1 MKISII
7 GSGYVGLV
15 SGAGLAEAGHN
26 VVCMDVDEDRI
37 AGLWKGKSPIYEPG
51 LDEMLSDNVARGH
64 LAFTTSLED
73 AVEHAQALLIAV
85 GTPPSEDGSADLGHV
100 LAVATGIG
108 KVLTEPLLVIVKST
122 VPVGT
127 CDRVRNAIQ
136 EELDKRGESIDF
148 SVASNPEFLAEGGAI
163 KDFMQPNR
171 IVCGVENRQSEELL
185 REMYAPFNRNHEKIL
200 FMDVHSSELTKYSA
214 NAMLATKISLMNE
227 LANIAER
234 VGADIEHV
242 RQGIGSDPRIG
253 YAFIYAGP
261 GYGGSCF
268 PKDVRALSHT
278 ARENGFEAKILDA
291 VEHVN
296 ARQKTHLFEM
306 LKKHFGDELD
316 GKCITIWGL
325 SFKPN
330 TDDMREAPSRVLI
343 DALLEAGAS
352 IRAHDPEA
360 MDVAMQIYAGNENFS
375 VHADQYDAARG
386 ADALVLVT
394 EWKLYWI
401 PDYEKLAA
409 NMRQKVLVDGRNI
422 WPQDTALKH
431 GFACHA
437 IGRPSVG

>member
-26 VVCMDVDEDRI
+26 VICMDLDAERI
-37 AGLWKGKSPIYEPG
+37 ADLRQGKSPIYEPG
-51 LDEMLSDNVARGH
+51 LDEMLVDNVERGQ

-73 AVEHAQALLIAV
+73 AVDHAQALLIAV

-100 LAVATGIG
+100 LAVASGIG
-108 KVLTEPLLVIVKST
+108 NTLSKHLLVIVKST

-127 CDRVRNAIQ
+127 CDRVRAAIQ
-136 EELDKRGESIDF
+136 EQLDKRGEKTDF

-171 IVCGVENRQSEELL
+171 IVCGVENKHSEALL
-185 REMYAPFNRNHEKIL
+185 REMYAPFNRNHEKML

-278 ARENGFEAKILDA
+278 AQEYGFEAKILDA

-306 LKKHFGDELD
+306 LNKCFNGDLE
-316 GKCITIWGL
+316 GKCIAVWGL

-352 IRAHDPEA
+352 IRGHDPEA
-360 MDVAMQIYAGNENFS
+360 MKVALQIYGDNENFS
-375 VHADQYDAARG
+375 VHDDQYEAATG

-401 PDYEKLAA
+401 PDYRKLAS

-422 WPQDTALKH
+422 WPQEKALKH
-431 GFACHA
+431 GFTCHA
-437 IGRPSVG
+437 IGRPSLG

>member
-15 SGAGLAEAGHN
+15 SGAGFAEAGHN
-26 VVCMDVDEDRI
+26 VVCMDVDAERVEN
-37 AGLWKGKSPIYEPG
+37 LRQGKSPIYEPG
-51 LDEMLSDNVARGH
+51 LDEMLVDNSARGH
-64 LAFTTSLED
+64 LTFTTSLEQ
-73 AVEHAQALLIAV
+73 AVNHAEALLIAV

-108 KVLTEPLLVIVKST
+108 KILTRSLLVIVKST

-127 CDRVRNAIQ
+127 CDRVRAAIQ
-136 EELDKRGESIDF
+136 QELDSRGEKTDF

-171 IVCGVENRQSEELL
+171 IVCGVENKQSEELL

-278 ARENGFEAKILDA
+278 AKEYGFEAKILDA

-296 ARQKTHLFEM
+296 LRQKTHLFEI
-306 LKKHFGDELD
+306 LRRGFNDELA
-316 GKCITIWGL
+316 GKQIAIWGL

-360 MDVAMQIYAGNENFS
+360 MEVALQIYGDNESFS
-375 VHADQYDAARG
+375 VHDDQYEAATG

-409 NMRQKVLVDGRNI
+409 KMGQKVLVDGRNL
-422 WPQDTALKH
+422 WPQEAALKH
-431 GFACHA
+431 GFTCHA